1 VTIAVASR
9 SFSRNATLRAELLQ
23 RYPGAR
29 FNLTDRVLPRGE
41 LVDFLRG
48 HEKAITGLETL
59 DASVFSAVP
68 EVRVVSKYGVGL
80 DTIDLDAARRH
91 GVAVRWTPG
100 VNRQAVAELA
110 ILMMI
115 ALSRQLVPL
124 AREVGEGVWRQPR
137 GRQLS
142 SAIVGILGCGQVGQQ
157 VARICRAFGS
167 TVLAHDIVS
176 YDEFYRAHSVT
187 PVTRAHLLRESDIV
201 SIHVPL
207 DAATRGMI
215 GARELNAMKPTA
227 FLVNTA
233 RGGIVDEEALKR
245 ALIGGEI
252 AGAAADVFNV
262 EPPADRELLTLPNF
276 LATPHIGANTWEAAL
291 AMGRAAIEGLDDPS
305 REIALAK

>member
-1 VTIAVASR
+1 
-9 SFSRNATLRAELLQ
+9 
-23 RYPGAR
+23 
-29 FNLTDRVLPRGE
+29 
-41 LVDFLRG
+41 
-48 HEKAITGLETL
+48 
-59 DASVFSAVP
+59 
-68 EVRVVSKYGVGL
+68 
-80 DTIDLDAARRH
+80 
-91 GVAVRWTPG
+91 
-100 VNRQAVAELA
+100 ELA

-187 PVTRAHLLRESDIV
+187 PVTREHLLRESDIV

-252 AGAAADVFNV
+252 GGAAADVFNV

>member
-1 VTIAVASR
+1 
-9 SFSRNATLRAELLQ
+9 
-23 RYPGAR
+23 
-29 FNLTDRVLPRGE
+29 
-41 LVDFLRG
+41 
-48 HEKAITGLETL
+48 
-59 DASVFSAVP
+59 
-68 EVRVVSKYGVGL
+68 
-80 DTIDLDAARRH
+80 IDLDGARRH

-157 VARICRAFGS
+157 VARIGRA
-167 TVLAHDIVS
+167 
-176 YDEFYRAHSVT
+176 
-187 PVTRAHLLRESDIV
+187 
-201 SIHVPL
+201 
-207 DAATRGMI
+207 I
-215 GARELNAMKPTA
+215 G
-227 FLVNTA
+227 
-233 RGGIVDEEALKR
+233 
-245 ALIGGEI
+245 
-252 AGAAADVFNV
+252 GAAADVFNV